1 MSIMACKPFD
11 EELAKLGNYI
21 LTWSGYPDTDGFEKN
36 WYEIFLEINDGYI
49 SVHTIPGFTYS
60 SAGVR
65 EYFINYVCKLHNKE
79 IENPI

>member
-1 MSIMACKPFD
+1 MSIMAFKPFD

-36 WYEIFLEINDGYI
+36 WYEINDGYI

-65 EYFINYVCKLHNKE
+65 EYFTNYVNKLHD
-79 IENPI
+79 ENNENTI